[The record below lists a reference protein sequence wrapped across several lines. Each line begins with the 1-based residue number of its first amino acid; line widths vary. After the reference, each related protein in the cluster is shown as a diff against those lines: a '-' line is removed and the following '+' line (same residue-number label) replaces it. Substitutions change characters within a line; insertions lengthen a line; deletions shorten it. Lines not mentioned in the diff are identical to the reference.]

1 MRYLDIRELI
11 ELICGTLFGLGVVW
25 FLNRQW
31 PGLFRGSVISIRE
44 WYGISA
50 ATRLLFAVGWSAR
63 KVEQRIDHRPPPHQR
78 KAPAF
83 RDGRPVGVLAWR
95 TRDAT
100 SEYLWLVMAVVVGL
114 VILWLAKTFVP
125 QWFRGGT

>member
-1 MRYLDIRELI
+1 MRFVDVRELI
-11 ELICGTLFGLGVVW
+11 ELVLGTVFGLGVVW

-44 WYGISA
+44 WYGIGA
-50 ATRLLFAVGWSAR
+50 AAGLLLAVLWSAR
-63 KVEQRIDHRPPPHQR
+63 KVEQRIDHRLPPHQR
-78 KAPAF
+78 NPPSF

-100 SEYLWLVMAVVVGL
+100 SEYLWLVMAVVVVL
-114 VILWLAKTFVP
+114 MILWLAKTFVP
-125 QWFRGGT
+125 QVF

>member
-11 ELICGTLFGLGVVW
+11 ELILGTLFGLGVVW

-31 PGLFRGSVISIRE
+31 PGLLRE
-44 WYGISA
+44 NLITPRQWYGIGA
-50 ATRLLFAVGWSAR
+50 VVGFLFAAAWSAR
-63 KVEQRIDHRPPPHQR
+63 KVDQRIDHRVPPHQR
-78 KAPAF
+78 KPPSF

-100 SEYLWLVMAVVVGL
+100 AEYLWLVMAVVVVL
-114 VILWLAKTFVP
+114 VILWLAKTFTP
-125 QWFRGGT
+125 QVF